1 MVIAEGLL
9 TIIIRTTMAGP
20 ATTLV
25 IVRLKQ
31 VQNSMS
37 NPEIQGDPG
46 KVGIY
51 QQ

>member
-9 TIIIRTTMAGP
+9 TIIRRNTMAGP

-25 IVRLKQ
+25 IVRLKA

-37 NPEIQGDPG
+37 NPEIQGGPG
-46 KVGIY
+46 QVGIY
-51 QQ
+51 HQ